1 MKLRHLSRVWR
12 GIFVKADI
20 SSNWTCQDRD
30 RLRST
35 TSSHHG
41 LLTTRLVKSPPT
53 RTYGNCSGLLTT
65 FGGSQGVF
73 VLRAW
78 QPQAAMPA
86 AQKDASRCRV
96 PIYRA
101 RAARSQAPGELPCVK
116 LFKRGVSVLCP

>member
-86 AQKDASRCRV
+86 AQKDASRR
-96 PIYRA
+96 R
-101 RAARSQAPGELPCVK
+101 R
-116 LFKRGVSVLCP
+116 RGIKHLNSYNV